1 MHVCSRCSVACSSGH
16 ICLWSQGRRS
26 ETQRQRLHH
35 VAACVQEWLSILAQW
50 WDYSMQLFY
59 SHALAL
65 PLWHNW
71 NETFNTATSG
81 SFSCLIVDFIH
92 VQLNDT
98 LPVCSCGNFSQ
109 RSLVTTTGQ
118 CFLVLGWVLLYWHF
132 RSWMDSLQ
140 TCQLLQSTPSVRG
153 VQTTVSKSTSTEGKA
168 CLKQSVTLKNAH
180 VIKNGNQPKTHSFHI
195 KATFSDSF

>member
-35 VAACVQEWLSILAQW
+35 VAACVQKWLSILAQW

-92 VQLNDT
+92 VQLNDP

-118 CFLVLGWVLLYWHF
+118 CFLILGWVLLYCPEWTVYKPANFSKALRASKEF
-132 RSWMDSLQ
+132 RPQYQSQRPLKGKLVWSNQSLWK
-140 TCQLLQSTPSVRG
+140 TLLS
-153 VQTTVSKSTSTEGKA
+153 SKMGIN
-168 CLKQSVTLKNAH
+168 LKL
-180 VIKNGNQPKTHSFHI
+180 ILFI
-195 KATFSDSF
+195 

>member
-92 VQLNDT
+92 IQLNDT

-118 CFLVLGWVLLYWHF
+118 CFLILGWVLLYCPEWSVYKPANFSKALRASEEF
-132 RSWMDSLQ
+132 RPQYQSQRPLKGKLVWSNQSLWKM
-140 TCQLLQSTPSVRG
+140 LLS
-153 VQTTVSKSTSTEGKA
+153 SKMGIN
-168 CLKQSVTLKNAH
+168 LKL
-180 VIKNGNQPKTHSFHI
+180 ILFI
-195 KATFSDSF
+195 